1 MSANAVSNVAAI
13 ASWMIELSEWCLLF
27 VERFSPAAA
36 RLASSTVKRLPA
48 WVRGLAVSV
57 EFTSWLV
64 VCFRWVLL
72 LVIGYQQRTV
82 SGVRTSSEA
91 CHLHSH

>member
-13 ASWMIELSEWCLLF
+13 ESWMIELSEWRLLL

-48 WVRGLAVSV
+48 WVRGLAVCV

-64 VCFRWVLL
+64 VWFCWVLL
-72 LVIGYQQRTV
+72 LIIGYQQRTV
-82 SGVRTSSEA
+82 SGVKTSSET